1 MFKLFGTV
9 IQPNITVTKSLSLV
23 YGIGNSKAHEICW
36 ALGMNPNSLA
46 SEISKENQ
54 GNIQQLLKTQNISP
68 SEIKKVKRDCV
79 ARLMGNRSYR
89 GIRHKNSFPVRG
101 QRTSTNAKTQK
112 RIGFKHTKI

>member
-9 IQPNITVTKSLSLV
+9 IQPDIPVIKSLSLV
-23 YGIGNSKAHEICW
+23 YGIGQTKAHEICW
-36 ALGMNPNSLA
+36 ALGINPNSLA

-54 GNIQQLLKTQNISP
+54 GNIQQLLRIQNINP

-79 ARLMGNRSYR
+79 ARLIETKSYR

>member
-1 MFKLFGTV
+1 MR
-9 IQPNITVTKSLSLV
+9 LV

-68 SEIKKVKRDCV
+68 SEIKKVKRD
-79 ARLMGNRSYR
+79 
-89 GIRHKNSFPVRG
+89 
-101 QRTSTNAKTQK
+101 
-112 RIGFKHTKI
+112 